1 MFQIVHLKRFHFLNG
16 RWIKSHKIVDFPIK
30 DFDPTNYLAAVPCN
44 TVQRFKELVEMGK
57 TSTAK
62 VTKARNIWKNC
73 NGAIDEHTESDI
85 NEEVAD
91 DETCAQFSDKVI
103 SDLQQHQ
110 PEKLPASAETKLHQ
124 NGVIKPN
131 SDGVPF
137 EEIVTNRATSENLS
151 KNAVENIF
159 SPKSNRR
166 MRQESTS
173 LYTHPITDDDL
184 QDFHQHKLLLGRH
197 PLEIKYN
204 LRSMV
209 VRNYSIMHLSAW
221 GLFAYLPTN

>member
-57 TSTAK
+57 TSSAK

-91 DETCAQFSDKVI
+91 NETCAQFSDKVI

-110 PEKLPASAETKLHQ
+110 PEKLPASAETKLH
-124 NGVIKPN
+124 
-131 SDGVPF
+131 
-137 EEIVTNRATSENLS
+137 
-151 KNAVENIF
+151 
-159 SPKSNRR
+159 
-166 MRQESTS
+166 
-173 LYTHPITDDDL
+173 H
-184 QDFHQHKLLLGRH
+184 
-197 PLEIKYN
+197 
-204 LRSMV
+204 
-209 VRNYSIMHLSAW
+209 
-221 GLFAYLPTN
+221 

>member
-1 MFQIVHLKRFHFLNG
+1 MSFTFFQIVHLKRFHFLNG
-16 RWIKSHKIVDFPIK
+16 RWLKSHKIVDFPVK
-30 DFDPTNYLAAVPCN
+30 DFDPSDYLAAVPCN
-44 TVQRFKELVEMGK
+44 TIQRYKELVEMGK
-57 TSTAK
+57 KSSAK

-73 NGAIDEHTESDI
+73 NGVIDERIESEV
-85 NEEVAD
+85 NEELID
-91 DETCAQFSDKVI
+91 DETCAQFSDKI
-103 SDLQQHQ
+103 INDLQQSQ
-110 PEKLPASAETKLHQ
+110 RENGEKSPTICDTRLVNGDTNEILEQCHSGESKENQNAS
-124 NGVIKPN
+124 VITA
-131 SDGVPF
+131 S
-137 EEIVTNRATSENLS
+137 TQRAH
-151 KNAVENIF
+151 VF

-209 VRNYSIMHLSAW
+209 VSN
-221 GLFAYLPTN
+221 